1 MISATSSRAALYPN
15 NRHSSKLNQIFQLY
29 ASNVPS
35 QKDMGNRNAS
45 EVYVFTDVREPR
57 DRLPSFLPQDGDVN
71 MVDAK
76 HAEKDKSDKK
86 TKHQLYRWLAFIF
99 VMAWIRIFL
108 FNYV

>member
-1 MISATSSRAALYPN
+1 MISATSSRAALYPT
-15 NRHSSKLNQIFQLY
+15 NRHNSKLNQIFQLY

-35 QKDMGNRNAS
+35 NKDMGNRHAS
-45 EVYVFTDVREPR
+45 EAYVFADVRE
-57 DRLPSFLPQDGDVN
+57 RLPSFLPTDGDVD

-99 VMAWIRIFL
+99 VMSWIRIFL